1 MEDLLEEVEKHTRIP
16 EGEDIGEKITLDTPI
31 SNSNIGYKLLVCRIN
46 FSFFW
51 FFFETDG
58 KIASVDTLQT
68 MFISL
73 IIHEQ
78 LMSVFKIINTTCT
91 SLGR

>member
-51 FFFETDG
+51 FGWENCIRRHAPDN
-58 KIASVDTLQT
+58 VH
-68 MFISL
+68 FINNTRT
-73 IIHEQ
+73 
-78 LMSVFKIINTTCT
+78 INE
-91 SLGR
+91 RI